1 MPIVVTLLL
10 MSGYVVLGAA
20 LFKALDPEWQLIDAI
35 YFSWITLSTI
45 GLGDFVPGSRDG
57 SNKLVKLTFTTAY
70 CFVGLALISMG
81 ISLMQEQLVAKAR
94 WTQDK
99 MGLRG
104 GGQAASSDKY
114 ILTKHFD
121 VLETPIYGAKRPE
134 TLVPRLRQVAF
145 NRMSAVTVTEYVCI

>member
-1 MPIVVTLLL
+1 M
-10 MSGYVVLGAA
+10 
-20 LFKALDPEWQLIDAI
+20 FKALDPEWQLIDAI
-35 YFSWITLSTI
+35 HFSWITLSTI
-45 GLGDFVPGSRDG
+45 GLGDFVPGSHGNR
-57 SNKLVKLTFTTAY
+57 NKLVKLTLTTAY

-104 GGQAASSDKY
+104 GGGQAAASDKY

-121 VLETPIYGAKRPE
+121 VLETPIYPKLRPA

-145 NRMSAVTVTEYVCI
+145 NRMSAAVTVTEYVCVIYKAGARPI